1 MNRLFYAETFLNLL
15 VIITI
20 FALICLGYLQWQSQ
34 QNRQVNFIFQQQQ
47 ALQIAENQL
56 ARKMAAVNCESAV
69 EQNQLRFF
77 IECQPNK
84 IEVKFPLG
92 SVVVTADS

>member
-1 MNRLFYAETFLNLL
+1 MNRLFYAETFLSLL
-15 VIITI
+15 VIIAI

-34 QNRQVNFIFQQQQ
+34 QNQQVNFIFQQQQ

-69 EQNQLRFF
+69 EQNQLRFV
-77 IECQPNK
+77 IECRQDK

-92 SVVVTADS
+92 SVVVTTDS

>member
-1 MNRLFYAETFLNLL
+1 MNRLFYAETFLSLL
-15 VIITI
+15 VIIAI

-69 EQNQLRFF
+69 EQNQLRFV
-77 IECQPNK
+77 IECQTNK

-92 SVVVTADS
+92 SVVVTTDS

>member
-1 MNRLFYAETFLNLL
+1 MNRLFYAETFLSLL

-56 ARKMAAVNCESAV
+56 ARKMAVENCESTV
-69 EQNQLRFF
+69 EQNQLRFV
-77 IECQPNK
+77 IECPPNK

-92 SVVVTADS
+92 SVVVTTDS